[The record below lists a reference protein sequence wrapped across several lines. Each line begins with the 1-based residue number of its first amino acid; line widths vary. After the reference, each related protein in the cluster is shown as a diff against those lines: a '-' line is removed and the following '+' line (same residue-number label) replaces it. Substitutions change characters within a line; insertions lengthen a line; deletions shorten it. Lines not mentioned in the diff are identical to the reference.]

1 MNRENA
7 KREFLGAGWKFPLQ
21 VNAQGGIAASRFEQ
35 SIEESIYQI
44 LGTAPGERLMLPD
57 FGCGI
62 HELVFAPNNPATRT
76 LVVDAVRRSLVAYE
90 PRIDVLTVDAEAPQ
104 EQENLLIIR
113 VDYRVRANNTLE
125 NLVYPFYITE
135 GR

>member
-1 MNRENA
+1 MNRPGA
-7 KREFLGAGWKFPLQ
+7 KRDFLGAGWKFPLQ
-21 VNAQGGIAASRFEQ
+21 VNAQGGLATARFEQ

-44 LGTAPGERLMLPD
+44 LGTAPGERVMLPT
-57 FGCGI
+57 FGCGM
-62 HELVFAPNNPATRT
+62 HELVFAPNNPATLT
-76 LVVDAVRRSLVAYE
+76 LVIDSVRRALVTFE
-90 PRIDVLTVDAEAPQ
+90 PRIDVLTVDAEAP
-104 EQENLLIIR
+104 EGEDNLLIIR

>member
-1 MNRENA
+1 MNRATA
-7 KREFLGAGWKFPLQ
+7 KRDFLGAGWKFPLQ
-21 VNAQGGIAASRFEQ
+21 VNAQGGIAMARYEQ

-44 LGTAPGERLMLPD
+44 LGTAPGERVMQPE
-57 FGCGI
+57 FGCGM
-62 HELVFAPNNPATRT
+62 HEFVFAPNNPTTRT
-76 LVVDAVRRSLVAYE
+76 MVIDAVRRALVAFE
-90 PRIDVLTVDAEAPQ
+90 PRIDVLTVNAEAPEQ
-104 EQENLLIIR
+104 EENLLIIR